1 VANKFKRINQESQ
14 KKAQNDSNLRMIMG
28 LVIVALI
35 TLVVFFAYG
44 FGSNKGQNQ
53 ANQQPSGQADQQK
66 ADITQV
72 QQRVDQAEKSAQANP
87 KDYTTLVNLGN
98 AYYDLGSAYYD
109 NGKQNESVDI
119 YAKSIDPYQKAL
131 EQKFDIGVQTDLAT
145 AAFYGNKPD
154 VADAA
159 FKKAIEKQPDFL
171 IARFNYGVFLNEIK
185 QDKAAAKQ
193 QIEYVANQT
202 KDKDAAAKAK
212 DFLKS
217 LQ

>member
-14 KKAQNDSNLRMIMG
+14 KKAQNDSNLRMIMA
-28 LVIVALI
+28 LVIVVLI
-35 TLVVFFAYG
+35 TLVVFFAY
-44 FGSNKGQNQ
+44 GSNKGQNQ

-72 QQRVDQAEKSAQANP
+72 QQRVDQAEKSVQTNP
-87 KDYTTLVNLGN
+87 KDYTALVNLGN

>member
-1 VANKFKRINQESQ
+1 MANKFKRINQESQ

-44 FGSNKGQNQ
+44 SNKGQNQ
-53 ANQQPSGQADQQK
+53 ATQQPSGQADQQK

-72 QQRVDQAEKSAQANP
+72 QQRVDQAEKSAQATP
-87 KDYTTLVNLGN
+87 KDYTALVNLGN

-109 NGKQNESVDI
+109 NGKENESVAI

-131 EQKFDIGVQTDLAT
+131 EQKFEIGVQTDLAT

-171 IARFNYGVFLNEIK
+171 VARFNYGVFLNEVK
-185 QDKAAAKQ
+185 KDKAAAKV

-202 KDKDAAAKAK
+202 KDKDAAAKAQE
-212 DFLKS
+212 FLKS